1 MRRETS
7 TRVKV
12 QIEREETKRREEV
25 EGATGGESV
34 TYHWQSRHQATPKAC
49 EGAAA
54 TRLQSRYR
62 GNTTRN
68 QTLDAVRVEWLRYY
82 MRADVAEPAAAMTLA
97 VTRAEREEIEAMFGA
112 QANASSLLGHPHVPP
127 PQPVTSV
134 SSAPPAPQS
143 DVHVCHAGTCVAHGA
158 EAVLTE
164 IEELVNRIGG
174 DTDCTVRQTGCLGFC
189 NQAPSALVVVRG
201 VRRLDPKYVHVR
213 IHSLEDSAK
222 VVQSATGRQ
231 PTLEGA
237 IARGRPSSS
246 DTGGGWGSGGG
257 QSTSPASGCCQRCS
271 SGYRS
276 YGTEPLSAATTSLC
290 TALAL
295 CLARCRPGSNAERK
309 AERKAAVVLQSRYRS
324 PTELQYLAL
333 ALTLALSH
341 PTP

>member
-1 MRRETS
+1 
-7 TRVKV
+7 
-12 QIEREETKRREEV
+12 
-25 EGATGGESV
+25 
-34 TYHWQSRHQATPKAC
+34 
-49 EGAAA
+49 
-54 TRLQSRYR
+54 
-62 GNTTRN
+62 
-68 QTLDAVRVEWLRYY
+68 
-82 MRADVAEPAAAMTLA
+82 
-97 VTRAEREEIEAMFGA
+97 MFGA

-134 SSAPPAPQS
+134 SSAPPPPQS

-246 DTGGGWGSGGG
+246 DTGGGWGSVEGKAPP
-257 QSTSPASGCCQRCS
+257 Q
-271 SGYRS
+271 
-276 YGTEPLSAATTSLC
+276 LVAA
-290 TALAL
+290 A
-295 CLARCRPGSNAERK
+295 N
-309 AERKAAVVLQSRYRS
+309 AAVVGTAAMAPSRSLLPPRHCARRS
-324 PTELQYLAL
+324 LCALLAAGRDPML
-333 ALTLALSH
+333 RGRPRGRLPSCCSRATGPPRSFN
-341 PTP
+341 T